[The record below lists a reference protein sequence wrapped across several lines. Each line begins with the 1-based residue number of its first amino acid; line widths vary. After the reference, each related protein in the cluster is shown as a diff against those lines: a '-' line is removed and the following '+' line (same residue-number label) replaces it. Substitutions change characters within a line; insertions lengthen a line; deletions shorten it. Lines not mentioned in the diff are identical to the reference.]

1 VARALRGGGHDPS
14 ADELREVERAFGA
27 NLEPVHPGTADAALA
42 SSWTLDVSDPVRAA
56 EAAERLR
63 ALDSVEAAYVKPA
76 EEPPGP

>member
-1 VARALRGGGHDPS
+1 MLCGGGHDPA
-14 ADELREVERAFGA
+14 ADELREVARAFGA
-27 NLEPVHPGTADAALA
+27 DLEPVHPGATDADLA
-42 SSWTLDVSDPVRAA
+42 SSFTLDVSDPARAA